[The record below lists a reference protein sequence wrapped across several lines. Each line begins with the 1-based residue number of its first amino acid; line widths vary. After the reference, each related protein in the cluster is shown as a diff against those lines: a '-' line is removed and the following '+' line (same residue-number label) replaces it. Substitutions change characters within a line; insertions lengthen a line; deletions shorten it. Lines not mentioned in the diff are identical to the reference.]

1 MSFFSN
7 LLLSKNLPK
16 HDGRPLWKYML
27 TDEEFENLL
36 KELKFAR
43 LLSVDPRDVAVYYA
57 EWWKKNYDIKNKEHK
72 ERMMNA
78 DTSYPL
84 LVVVEKGNNLSV
96 ADGLNRLY
104 KAIKIEK
111 KKTLPVY
118 IVTKSEIEDLKEKTS
133 KS

>member
-1 MSFFSN
+1 
-7 LLLSKNLPK
+7 
-16 HDGRPLWKYML
+16 
-27 TDEEFENLL
+27 
-36 KELKFAR
+36 
-43 LLSVDPRDVAVYYA
+43 
-57 EWWKKNYDIKNKEHK
+57 
-72 ERMMNA
+72 MMNA